1 VLDFVLTGGTYRAAD
16 PRPTSAE
23 EVRSVSGAPEPRWWR
38 RRRDL
43 AWNAALQ
50 AQAEAAVALVHLD
63 TAQRSAAS
71 HLEFIAG
78 VDAGP
83 TAARLRAA
91 WRPVDEVT
99 DSAIRDY
106 LSTDASF
113 DLVHDPELEHAD
125 AAAAAYASSTAAMT
139 AAAAQIDAF
148 TERFHAD
155 FVRVTSTLE
164 SLAARRRTT
173 EQALEQ
179 ASAAIEGAE
188 AQGLRCHRPRAL
200 LVQALERFRVVE
212 QGPASAGMSAVL
224 QACQDAVAL
233 AAEVTAAVQA
243 LPALRERVRRRTLS
257 LATRSQALAWRVT
270 QGDEQVMS
278 ALRRDF
284 VLGCSEDLEGSGD
297 RARAAL
303 HRAEQATA
311 DAAAAADERRWEDA
325 LGELARVAEE
335 LDEAQRH
342 AEEPRARLRL
352 LRAVA
357 ADPRAAAGRARFALR
372 DARHL
377 LMAGPVDPRHGR
389 TLDQLAA
396 RLEQAEDLL
405 RDRPHPD
412 WLHYAHL
419 LDAIVDGARG
429 LVVDIRASRV
439 R

>member
-1 VLDFVLTGGTYRAAD
+1 
-16 PRPTSAE
+16 
-23 EVRSVSGAPEPRWWR
+23 VSGAPEPRWWR

-43 AWNAALQ
+43 AWAAALQ
-50 AQAEAAVALVHLD
+50 AQGEAAVALVRLD
-63 TAQRSAAS
+63 AAQRGAAS

-83 TAARLRAA
+83 TGVRLRAA
-91 WRPVDEVT
+91 WRPVDEAA
-99 DSAIRDY
+99 DAAIRGY
-106 LSTDASF
+106 LETDAAF
-113 DLVHDPELEHAD
+113 DLDDDPELEHAD
-125 AAAAAYASSTAAMT
+125 AAAAAYAASATAMG
-139 AAAAQIDAF
+139 AAVAGIEAF
-148 TERFHAD
+148 GQRFHAD

-164 SLAARRRTT
+164 SLVGQRRTT
-173 EQALEQ
+173 EQALRQ
-179 ASAAIEGAE
+179 ASAAVERAE
-188 AQGLRCHRPRAL
+188 ADGLGAARPRAL
-200 LVQALERFRVVE
+200 LQQAIERFRVVE
-212 QGPASAGMSAVL
+212 RGPASGGTSAVL
-224 QACQDAVAL
+224 QACQDVVAL
-233 AAEVTAAVQA
+233 AAEVAAAVEE
-243 LPALRERVRRRTLS
+243 LPALRERVRRRTLA
-257 LATRSQALAWRVT
+257 LATRQQALAWRVA

-278 ALRRDF
+278 ELRRDF
-284 VLGCSEDLEGSGD
+284 VLACSEDLEGGGS

-303 HRAEQATA
+303 RRAEQAA
-311 DAAAAADERRWEDA
+311 RSAASAADERRWEDA